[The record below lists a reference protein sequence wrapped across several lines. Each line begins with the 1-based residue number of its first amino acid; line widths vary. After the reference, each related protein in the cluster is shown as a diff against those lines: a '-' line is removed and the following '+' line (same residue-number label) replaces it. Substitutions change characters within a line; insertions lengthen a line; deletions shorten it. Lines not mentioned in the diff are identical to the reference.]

1 MMRLVQHAQNA
12 KGNHGNHGNHDL
24 HSCLKVMKY
33 IFEMIA
39 KSRQLQ
45 RIQDEDLQETS
56 THLEANFKRDLK
68 AFFLSLYEL
77 MSAREPASIIGT
89 QSELAIAV

>member
-12 KGNHGNHGNHDL
+12 KGNYGNHDF